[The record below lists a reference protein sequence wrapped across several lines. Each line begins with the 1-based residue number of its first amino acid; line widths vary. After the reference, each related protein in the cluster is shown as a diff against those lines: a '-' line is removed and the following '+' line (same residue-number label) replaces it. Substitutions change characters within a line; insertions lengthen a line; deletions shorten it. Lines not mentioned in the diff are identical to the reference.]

1 MAGGHALYVRTRGGR
16 RVGRAVGEVPQLN
29 KSLPECC
36 GLSTYLP
43 VYFHMRDTDQRVYLS
58 THRVTFVKT
67 WQGLHNEKGM
77 QGNAGFPSLRLRLQ
91 PERDPEQHCVTLPKW
106 TPITY
111 RTPSS
116 SIQISQAQSTQA
128 ATTRRD
134 STSPPSTLCVT
145 RLATSTPPFPNPSPL
160 SFFPT
165 AQLPPAK
172 PHPSPPSRLRLGP
185 IAQSPNATP
194 LPHGTC
200 SNRDSLPVREL
211 CGGPDALT
219 QSPAPMRSSLRDHR
233 LKRTAVL
240 KQRGYRHAPGV
251 GHRRVGACR

>member
-145 RLATSTPPFPNPSPL
+145 RLATSTPPPSQIPPLFP
-160 SFFPT
+160 FFPPHNSRPLNHT
-165 AQLPPAK
+165 HLPLRGFASAPS
-172 PHPSPPSRLRLGP
+172 PSPPTRPLCPTELAQTG
-185 IAQSPNATP
+185 IASP
-194 LPHGTC
+194 
-200 SNRDSLPVREL
+200 
-211 CGGPDALT
+211 
-219 QSPAPMRSSLRDHR
+219 
-233 LKRTAVL
+233 
-240 KQRGYRHAPGV
+240 
-251 GHRRVGACR
+251 